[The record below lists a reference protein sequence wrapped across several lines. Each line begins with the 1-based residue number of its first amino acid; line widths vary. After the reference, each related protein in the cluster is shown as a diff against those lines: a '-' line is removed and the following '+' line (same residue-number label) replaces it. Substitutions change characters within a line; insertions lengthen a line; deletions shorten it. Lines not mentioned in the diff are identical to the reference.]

1 MNPQRKRMIIS
12 EIKYWKQ
19 NKLLPEHYCD
29 FLITLYA
36 QGEDEK
42 EVKATE
48 AILVKEKKKLNR
60 TIIMLSILAIIVSGG
75 MFVFIQ
81 YPGLTLTL
89 TAVVSFSFL
98 LLTMR
103 KSTIQMGIAP
113 ILYILASLM
122 LLLMSLKLWVV
133 FFEGHTM
140 LLIGLLIL
148 NCVLWLFAGRM
159 LKLHVFHNF
168 WSSWTTINHWI
179 FTCFVLNS
187 PILLIIVVKTV
198 DNSL

>member
-42 EVKATE
+42 EAR
-48 AILVKEKKKLNR
+48 AAQGILVKEKKKLNR
-60 TIIMLSILAIIVSGG
+60 TISTLSILAIIVSGG
-75 MFVFIQ
+75 MFIFNQ
-81 YPGLTLTL
+81 YPVLTLTL
-89 TAVVSFSFL
+89 TAIVSLLFL

-103 KSTIQMGIAP
+103 KSTNQMGVAP
-113 ILYILASLM
+113 FLYILASLM

-133 FFEGHTM
+133 YFEGHTM
-140 LLIGLLIL
+140 LLIGLLVL
-148 NCVLWLFAGRM
+148 NCALWLFAGRL
-159 LKLHVFHNF
+159 LKLHYF
-168 WSSWTTINHWI
+168 TISGAAG
-179 FTCFVLNS
+179 L
-187 PILLIIVVKTV
+187 LLIIVFLLI
-198 DNSL
+198 SF

>member
-19 NKLLPEHYCD
+19 NKLLPEHYCN

-36 QGEDEK
+36 QGNDEK

-48 AILVKEKKKLNR
+48 AVLAKEKKKLNR
-60 TIIMLSILAIIVSGG
+60 TIIMLSILAIIVSGS

-89 TAVVSFSFL
+89 TAIVLCSFL

-103 KSTIQMGIAP
+103 KSALQMGIAP
-113 ILYILASLM
+113 VLYILASLM
-122 LLLMSLKLWVV
+122 LLLMSLKLWGV
-133 FFEGHTM
+133 FFEEHTM
-140 LLIGLLIL
+140 LLMGLLIL
-148 NCVLWLFAGRM
+148 NCGLWLLAGRM
-159 LKLHVFHNF
+159 LKLQYF
-168 WSSWTTINHWI
+168 TISGAAG
-179 FTCFVLNS
+179 L
-187 PILLIIVVKTV
+187 LLILVFLFI
-198 DNSL
+198 SF

>member
-1 MNPQRKRMIIS
+1 MIIS

-36 QGEDEK
+36 QGEDQK

-48 AILVKEKKKLNR
+48 AILVKEKKKFNR

-89 TAVVSFSFL
+89 TAVVLFSYL

-103 KSTIQMGIAP
+103 KSAVQMGIAP
-113 ILYILASLM
+113 VLYILVSLM

-133 FFEGHTM
+133 FFEGLTM

-148 NCVLWLFAGRM
+148 NCSLWLLAGRM
-159 LKLHVFHNF
+159 LKLQYF
-168 WSSWTTINHWI
+168 TISGAAG
-179 FTCFVLNS
+179 L
-187 PILLIIVVKTV
+187 LLIIVFLLV
-198 DNSL
+198 SF

>member
-1 MNPQRKRMIIS
+1 M
-12 EIKYWKQ
+12 
-19 NKLLPEHYCD
+19 
-29 FLITLYA
+29 
-36 QGEDEK
+36 
-42 EVKATE
+42 KATE

-60 TIIMLSILAIIVSGG
+60 TIIMLSVLAIIVSGG

-81 YPGLTLTL
+81 YPGCDTCFNGCCFIL
-89 TAVVSFSFL
+89 FL

-113 ILYILASLM
+113 FLYILASLM

-148 NCVLWLFAGRM
+148 NCALWLFAGRM
-159 LKLHVFHNF
+159 LKLQYFTI
-168 WSSWTTINHWI
+168 SGAAGLLINHRI
-179 FTCFVLNS
+179 SIYFVLNS
-187 PILLIIVVKTV
+187 PILSIIVVKTV